1 MERFRDDVFH
11 FPCCATLYRSTQE
24 KGGHLSNYVF
34 IESRDPFHSPGTNA
48 VSKAAVALRKE
59 GHTVTVFLVENGVL
73 GARKQAAKSQVPTIV
88 ESGVTVL
95 ADDFS
100 LQKRGISM
108 EECAP
113 GLQAGSMAHLI
124 ELIVKENTKAV
135 WY

>member
-1 MERFRDDVFH
+1 M
-11 FPCCATLYRSTQE
+11 
-24 KGGHLSNYVF
+24 SNYVF
-34 IESRDPFHSPGTNA
+34 IESRDPFDSPGMNS
-48 VSKAAVALRKE
+48 VSEAAVALRKE

-73 GARKQAAKSQVPTIV
+73 GARKQAEKSQVPAIV

-95 ADDFS
+95 ADNFS

-124 ELIVKENTKAV
+124 ELIVRENTKAV

>member
-1 MERFRDDVFH
+1 
-11 FPCCATLYRSTQE
+11 
-24 KGGHLSNYVF
+24 LSNYVF
-34 IESRDPFHSPGTNA
+34 IESRDPFDSDDTNS
-48 VSKAAVALRKE
+48 VSETAVALRKK

-73 GARKQAAKSQVPTIV
+73 GARKQAAKSQVPAIV

-113 GLQAGSMAHLI
+113 GLKAVTMVHLI
-124 ELIVKENTKAV
+124 DLIVQKNTKAV

>member
-1 MERFRDDVFH
+1 
-11 FPCCATLYRSTQE
+11 
-24 KGGHLSNYVF
+24 LSNYVF
-34 IESRDPFHSPGTNA
+34 IESRDPFDSSDTNFI
-48 VSKAAVALRKE
+48 SETAVALKKK

-73 GARKQAAKSQVPTIV
+73 GARKQAVRSQVPAIV

-108 EECAP
+108 DECAP
-113 GLQAGSMAHLI
+113 GLQAGTMVRLI
-124 ELIVKENTKAV
+124 DLIAQENTKAV

>member
-1 MERFRDDVFH
+1 MMSSASRAVLPLIAQFK
-11 FPCCATLYRSTQE
+11 
-24 KGGHLSNYVF
+24 KGGDLSNYVF
-34 IESRDPFHSPGTNA
+34 IESRDPFDSPGTHS
-48 VSKAAVALRKE
+48 VSKAAVALRRE

-73 GARKQAAKSQVPTIV
+73 GARKQAEKSQVPAIV

-113 GLQAGSMAHLI
+113 GLRTGTMAHLI

>member
-1 MERFRDDVFH
+1 M
-11 FPCCATLYRSTQE
+11 
-24 KGGHLSNYVF
+24 SNYVF
-34 IESRDPFHSPGTNA
+34 IESRDPFDSADMNS
-48 VSKAAVALRKE
+48 VSETAVALRKK

-73 GARKQAAKSQVPTIV
+73 GARKHAAKSQVPAIV

-108 EECAP
+108 DECAP
-113 GLQAGSMAHLI
+113 GLQAGSMVHLI
-124 ELIVKENTKAV
+124 DLIVQDNTKAV

>member
-1 MERFRDDVFH
+1 MMSTS
-11 FPCCATLYRSTQE
+11 CAVLPLIAQFK
-24 KGGHLSNYVF
+24 KGGDLSNYVF
-34 IESRDPFHSPGTNA
+34 IESRDPFDSPGTHS
-48 VSKAAVALRKE
+48 VSRTAVALRKE
-59 GHTVTVFLVENGVL
+59 GHSVTVFLVENGVL
-73 GARKQAAKSQVPTIV
+73 GARKQAEKSQVPAIV

-113 GLQAGSMAHLI
+113 GLRTGTMAHLI

>member
-1 MERFRDDVFH
+1 MFDVV
-11 FPCCATLYRSTQE
+11 CCATLYRSTQ

-34 IESRDPFHSPGTNA
+34 IESRDPFDSADTNF
-48 VSKAAVALRKE
+48 VSETAVALKKK

-73 GARKQAAKSQVPTIV
+73 GARKQAARSQVPAVV

-113 GLQAGSMAHLI
+113 GLQSGSMAHLI
-124 ELIVKENTKAV
+124 ELIVRENTKAV

>member
-1 MERFRDDVFH
+1 M
-11 FPCCATLYRSTQE
+11 
-24 KGGHLSNYVF
+24 SNYVF
-34 IESRDPFHSPGTNA
+34 IESRDPFDSPDTNS

-73 GARKQAAKSQVPTIV
+73 GARKQATQSQVPAIV
-88 ESGVTVL
+88 EFGVTVL

-100 LQKRGISM
+100 LQKHGISL

-135 WY
+135 WH

>member
-1 MERFRDDVFH
+1 MR
-11 FPCCATLYRSTQE
+11 CATLYRSTQ

-34 IESRDPFHSPGTNA
+34 IESKDPFDSADTNI
-48 VSKAAVALRKE
+48 SETAVALRKK

-73 GARKQAAKSQVPTIV
+73 GARKQAAKSQVPSIV

-108 EECAP
+108 DECAA
-113 GLQAGSMAHLI
+113 GLQAVTMIHLI
-124 ELIVKENTKAV
+124 DLIVQENTKAV
-135 WY
+135 WH

>member
-1 MERFRDDVFH
+1 VLCY
-11 FPCCATLYRSTQE
+11 PLSLNS

-34 IESRDPFHSPGTNA
+34 IESKDPFDSADTNI
-48 VSKAAVALRKE
+48 SETAVALRKK

-73 GARKQAAKSQVPTIV
+73 GARKQAAKSQVPSIV

-108 EECAP
+108 DECAA
-113 GLQAGSMAHLI
+113 GLQAVTMIHLI
-124 ELIVKENTKAV
+124 DLIVQENTKAV
-135 WY
+135 WH

>member
-1 MERFRDDVFH
+1 M
-11 FPCCATLYRSTQE
+11 
-24 KGGHLSNYVF
+24 SNFVF
-34 IESRDPFHSPGTNA
+34 IESRDPFDSPDTSS

-73 GARKQAAKSQVPTIV
+73 GARKQATRSQVPAIV

-95 ADDFS
+95 ADHFS

-113 GLQAGSMAHLI
+113 GLQAGSIAHLI
-124 ELIVKENTKAV
+124 ELIVKDNTKAV